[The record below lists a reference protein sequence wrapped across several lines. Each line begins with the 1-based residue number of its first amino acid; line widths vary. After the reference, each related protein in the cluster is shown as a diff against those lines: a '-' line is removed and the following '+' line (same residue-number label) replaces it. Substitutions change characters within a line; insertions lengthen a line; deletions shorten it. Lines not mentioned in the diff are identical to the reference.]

1 LRHKLSYLIFG
12 ILLIVFL
19 FYVFMPLIEP
29 IFPSLAELRLNI
41 DPSSVGLAA
50 LLVFVSFALI
60 LLEKMPTSAF
70 LSKLRLSAQGVEAEF
85 QDLEERA
92 NEIKDL
98 EVAPRVKEEIEFIRN
113 SDPDPKAVFLELIIE
128 IEKKLKLLASKYGE
142 ESWRYMSVRKIID
155 QLSKKGEI
163 DSNLASIIRDFWTLR
178 NRTIH
183 GDIVITRDRLEDAI
197 QIGETILSRLD
208 KSYSK

>member
-1 LRHKLSYLIFG
+1 
-12 ILLIVFL
+12 
-19 FYVFMPLIEP
+19 MPLFEP

-60 LLEKMPTSAF
+60 LLEKIPVSAF

-98 EVAPRVKEEIEFIRN
+98 EVAPRVKEEIESIRN

-142 ESWRYMSVRKIID
+142 EPWRYMSVRKIVD

-183 GDIVITRDRLEDAI
+183 GDIVIT
-197 QIGETILSRLD
+197 
-208 KSYSK
+208 